1 MPVLLPVALNY
12 KLQLLCRWNT
22 RTKGKDKLTEWK
34 EEQGREKGEQVRKKR
49 GRARECSETGTRN
62 RKGKIG

>member
-1 MPVLLPVALNY
+1 MLLPVALNY

-49 GRARECSETGTRN
+49 GRARESVQKQEQETEKER
-62 RKGKIG
+62 